1 MNNKPDRRNFN
12 RLPIKFIMEV
22 AAEDSEGKKYKE
34 NTVLKDISGEGARF
48 ITQKADKYFL
58 GQSLELTIHLPGSDE
73 VKACMIGKATVVRVD
88 SPTDSKI
95 EHKSQ
100 EICIAVKLDT
110 PLRFERVDVKMQER
124 SE

>member
-1 MNNKPDRRNFN
+1 MNNKPDRRNFD
-12 RLPIKFIMEV
+12 RFPIEFVIEV
-22 AAEDSEGKKYKE
+22 STEDNEEKKYKE
-34 NTVLKDISGEGARF
+34 NTVLKDISGESARF
-48 ITQKADKYFL
+48 ITQQVDKYFL

-73 VKACMIGKATVVRVD
+73 VKACMIGKATVIRID

-100 EICIAVKLDT
+100 ETCIAIKLAA
-110 PLRFERVDVKMQER
+110 PLRFERDDVKMQGN

>member
-1 MNNKPDRRNFN
+1 MNNKPDRRNFD
-12 RLPIKFIMEV
+12 RFPIEFVMEV
-22 AAEDSEGKKYKE
+22 STEDIEGKKYKE

-48 ITQKADKYFL
+48 ITQQVGKYFL

-73 VKACMIGKATVVRVD
+73 VKACMIGKATVLRID

-100 EICIAVKLDT
+100 ETFIAIKLAA
-110 PLRFERVDVKMQER
+110 PLRFERDDVKMQGN

>member
-1 MNNKPDRRNFN
+1 MNNKSDKREFN
-12 RLPIKFIMEV
+12 RFPIEFVMEV
-22 AAEDSEGKKYKE
+22 SAKDSEGNKLNEK
-34 NTVLKDISGEGARF
+34 TVLEDISGNGAKF

-95 EHKSQ
+95 EHKSR
-100 EICIAVKLDT
+100 ETCIALKLDA
-110 PLRFERVDVKMQER
+110 PLRFERVGVKMQEK